1 MWFIVGNGSAL
12 TALNYNSIINSPDL
26 SVYATNTNVNNLSS
40 NTTLSINGHTTQLSN
55 LNSTS
60 TTIFN
65 NLNSLSGQ
73 SFFYN
78 NYTNLSNLNV
88 SGITKLNEATTC
100 I

>member
-1 MWFIVGNGSAL
+1 
-12 TALNYNSIINSPDL
+12 LNYNSIVNAPDL
-26 SVYATNTNVNNLSS
+26 AVYSTNTNVNNLSS
-40 NTTLSINGHTTQLSN
+40 NSTLSINVHTTQISN

-73 SFFYN
+73 SFFYT

-88 SGITKLNEATTC
+88 SGITKSNGATTC
-100 I
+100 MYKVVL